1 MYYVP
6 PSGQTTFYFSVVATV
21 FGQITTNTWGMPGPW
36 DSNHS
41 STYPEEPKK
50 EVRWNIDASSTFVS
64 GTGDFFF
71 ILSHIACA
79 WLTHFKL
86 TIFFSSPPCF
96 LPAGIFHFCNE
107 AIQDPDISTVQHQ
120 QPYCMKKEWLVVIN
134 APGTGVFCPCSIC
147 KLSYSPPYTLCH
159 ILSACW
165 M

>member
-1 MYYVP
+1 MRDAWSLGFQP
-6 PSGQTTFYFSVVATV
+6 FQHLPRRTKEGGSVEYRRQ
-21 FGQITTNTWGMPGPW
+21 F
-36 DSNHS
+36 D
-41 STYPEEPKK
+41 
-50 EVRWNIDASSTFVS
+50 VRFRNRW
-64 GTGDFFF
+64 FFF